1 VRFYGRPAGH
11 ERRHVSHR
19 VQPQQQPAHHQGRRC
34 SRRRGIRLSH
44 SGPGL
49 RRARH
54 GSACFRLRGKRLL
67 SCEDTARG
75 RQRTPQSSVE
85 PTGAPPPDSR
95 ANARRSPSAG
105 GEIACGARQ
114 GPGPPPIPDPLIAP
128 PTKGEDMRANMIRI
142 SMLAIGLAATPA
154 ILAAQDNSIAGVWN
168 VTVTVKNCQ
177 TNALITTVHSLQM
190 FLRDGSMIETANTAS
205 RGISVGAWTH
215 AEGQTYQGAF
225 SFFRYKPDGTFGG

>member
-1 VRFYGRPAGH
+1 
-11 ERRHVSHR
+11 
-19 VQPQQQPAHHQGRRC
+19 
-34 SRRRGIRLSH
+34 
-44 SGPGL
+44 
-49 RRARH
+49 
-54 GSACFRLRGKRLL
+54 
-67 SCEDTARG
+67 
-75 RQRTPQSSVE
+75 
-85 PTGAPPPDSR
+85 
-95 ANARRSPSAG
+95 
-105 GEIACGARQ
+105 
-114 GPGPPPIPDPLIAP
+114 
-128 PTKGEDMRANMIRI
+128 MRANMIRI

-225 SFFRYKPDGTFGG
+225 SFFRYKPDGTFGGIGKAVETIKVSNDGSQFAASGTIQDYDSKNALTSTACFTHAATRQPDASALSPAQSK